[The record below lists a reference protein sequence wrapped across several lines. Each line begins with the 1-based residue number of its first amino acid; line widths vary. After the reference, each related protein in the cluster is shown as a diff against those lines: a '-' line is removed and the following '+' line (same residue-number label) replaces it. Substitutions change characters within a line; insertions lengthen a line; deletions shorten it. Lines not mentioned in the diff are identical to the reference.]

1 MSQEF
6 EITTMS
12 EKGQLAIPRILRE
25 KMEIKADT
33 KLIVMREGN
42 AIVIRVLPPDM
53 EGEWNSIFE
62 MMDSKQLRISDS
74 EIASMIKKHR
84 EEKRT

>member
-42 AIVIRVLPPDM
+42 AIVIRVLPPGM
-53 EGEWNSIFE
+53 GGEWNSIFE
-62 MMDSKQLRISDS
+62 MMDSKQLKISDG
-74 EIASMIKKHR
+74 EIANMIKKHR
-84 EEKRT
+84 EEKRK